1 MMEMKEKVLCAI
13 GTIFMLGLLLLS
25 STLEYTLMIQ

>member
-1 MMEMKEKVLCAI
+1 MMKEKILYII
-13 GTIFMLGLLLLS
+13 GLIFVFGLLLLS